1 MKVRKCYILLII
13 VVLSLLGCASLPEQ
27 PATSSPYAMLSFPTT
42 IQLLALDAQHF
53 DSRFPVNSLRV
64 SPGQHTLQFVY
75 VATGP
80 GSSTAHHGQ
89 HTAPFTLEAQ
99 EGMIYHFVAKT

>member
-1 MKVRKCYILLII
+1 VRAKGRHVWLII
-13 VVLSLLGCASLPEQ
+13 GLLSLLGCASLPEQ
-27 PATSSPYAMLSFPTT
+27 PATSSPYALLSFPTT

-53 DSRFPVNSLRV
+53 DSRFPVNALRV

-80 GSSTAHHGQ
+80 SSSTTHNGQ
-89 HTAPFTLEAQ
+89 HAAPFTLQAQ
-99 EGMIYHFVAKT
+99 EGMTYYFVAKT